1 MWTIAWDISG
11 GAILPELEHF
21 SYWLRV
27 QRGPGGPRDSRPG
40 GRRYLFLHRP
50 ATLSQA
56 GDPLYTNMQNA
67 LEKRTG
73 SGLIKMQE
81 TMVVVPAKG

>member
-1 MWTIAWDISG
+1 
-11 GAILPELEHF
+11 
-21 SYWLRV
+21 
-27 QRGPGGPRDSRPG
+27 
-40 GRRYLFLHRP
+40 
-50 ATLSQA
+50 LSQA